1 MSNSTPSS
9 PRSLKAYFLVGI
21 KGLAMGAA
29 DVVPGVSGGT
39 IAFITGIY
47 EELIG
52 SLSNINLGALKKL
65 KNEGLKSTWS
75 HINGNFFLALFAG
88 IFISVFSLA
97 KVVTHLLDQ
106 HPVFIWSFFFGL
118 VIASFI
124 LVVRTIEKWNLFA
137 VIALLLGAGIAG
149 YISSLTVTASGHDL
163 WYIFLSGAI
172 AICAM
177 ILPGISGAFILVL
190 LGSYHSIMNGIKT
203 LDIKVVLV
211 FLGGCVVG
219 LLSFSKLL
227 NYLFEHFKRIVL
239 ALLSGF
245 LLGSLVKIWPWKN
258 QVGSDPIVVHSDGR
272 EEYMMGNVFPNDF
285 HGDPM
290 VIKSILFAL
299 FGLCLVLLIDW
310 LGNRLNKSQHVK

>member
-1 MSNSTPSS
+1 MSSNITTS
-9 PRSLKAYFLVGI
+9 RSLKEYFVVGI

-47 EELIG
+47 EELIS

-65 KNEGLKSTWS
+65 KDEGIKSTWK
-75 HINGNFFLALFAG
+75 HINGNFFVALFLG

-97 KVVTHLLDQ
+97 KLVTYLLDQ
-106 HPVFIWSFFFGL
+106 HPVLLWSFFFGL
-118 VIASFI
+118 VVASFV
-124 LVVRTIEKWNLFA
+124 LVAKTITKWNVFTIL
-137 VIALLLGAGIAG
+137 ALLIGAAIAG
-149 YISSLTVTASGHDL
+149 YISSLTATASGDDL

-203 LDIKVVLV
+203 LDIKIVIV
-211 FLGGCVVG
+211 FLAGCVVG

-227 NYLFEHFKRIVL
+227 NYLFKHFKQLIL
-239 ALLSGF
+239 ALLTGF
-245 LLGSLVKIWPWKN
+245 LIGSLIKIWPWKN
-258 QVGSDPIVVHSDGR
+258 NVGEVPIVVHSDGR
-272 EEYMMGNVFPNDF
+272 EEFMMGNVVPADF
-285 HGDPM
+285 IGDPM
-290 VIKSILFAL
+290 ILKSILFAL
-299 FGLCLVLLIDW
+299 FGLLLVLMIDW
-310 LGNRLNKSQHVK
+310 LGNRFNPTKHAN